1 MESRCTFTKNLCQI
15 KPQVFQWIDKIW
27 EPHSVDLFAD
37 HTAHLLPKYVSWHLD
52 PGTIHTDA
60 RKNPFINPPWE
71 SNRQSTQQNM
81 TKAGTS
87 SDSCGSLVVQCDLVS
102 PDEIFGNLS
111 SSFPQQE
118 RYPGDNNISP
128 SPSSQTMDAFRLTDV
143 VNFLATLKHD
153 HKLQL
158 GTLKSIRTAIAHL
171 HNDSRSISSHPLI
184 NTYFDSIVKQFP
196 PVAIHKPQKKFSDLA
211 RISFDSYKVDLSDGY
226 MHFKAV
232 FPKGRRKKH
241 RIFKGFRVH
250 PHQDRELCPV
260 FCFLALKD
268 HPQMNGG
275 ARHSALFIK
284 ANNVAQP
291 VTSSTTSSCLH
302 RYFTCISLSTTEP
315 RTSIRSLASSA
326 ALDKGIGIQDI
337 VTLGNWASSDTFLQ
351 RYQRNHMADIN
362 FITTVLAHS
371 GEDNEIFYDADEDW
385 TLD

>member
-1 MESRCTFTKNLCQI
+1 
-15 KPQVFQWIDKIW
+15 
-27 EPHSVDLFAD
+27 
-37 HTAHLLPKYVSWHLD
+37 
-52 PGTIHTDA
+52 
-60 RKNPFINPPWE
+60 
-71 SNRQSTQQNM
+71 
-81 TKAGTS
+81 
-87 SDSCGSLVVQCDLVS
+87 
-102 PDEIFGNLS
+102 
-111 SSFPQQE
+111 
-118 RYPGDNNISP
+118 
-128 SPSSQTMDAFRLTDV
+128 
-143 VNFLATLKHD
+143 
-153 HKLQL
+153 
-158 GTLKSIRTAIAHL
+158 
-171 HNDSRSISSHPLI
+171 
-184 NTYFDSIVKQFP
+184 
-196 PVAIHKPQKKFSDLA
+196 
-211 RISFDSYKVDLSDGY
+211 